1 MNGGPNGPKFLQQN
15 DYQNK
20 NPFQIAQDAKSM
32 KPEQQYHPFRRSL
45 VEKSNNKPEYL
56 NNHNRLSYHMAAE
69 KRRQEVRTTALDDIS
84 SSILNGTRQSLPS
97 QFQPQSMPQSLNS
110 AHQSLMKSCSPSV
123 LKKVDSVKLFGII
136 SEQERTCNIS
146 QVNSS
151 GENSYRASQAAS
163 N

>member
-1 MNGGPNGPKFLQQN
+1 
-15 DYQNK
+15 
-20 NPFQIAQDAKSM
+20 M
-32 KPEQQYHPFRRSL
+32 KPTQQYHPFRRSL

-56 NNHNRLSYHMAAE
+56 NNHNRLSYQMAAE

-84 SSILNGTRQSLPS
+84 STVLNGTRQSLPA
-97 QFQPQSMPQSLNS
+97 QFQERPQPQSLNS
-110 AHQSLMKSCSPSV
+110 AHQNIMKSCSPSV

-136 SEQERTCNIS
+136 SDQERNCNVS

-151 GENSYRASQAAS
+151 GENSYRAGQAAS